1 MKRPASA
8 LYTEVCAIP
17 GLAPYHLR
25 ASGPG
30 RLDTGEGVFT
40 GVEYEIL
47 RKSQGE
53 RRSGRNQWG
62 KAITPEAALDSSGRC
77 DLHVRFYD
85 SYRRWHSL
93 YHRVVGLTLL
103 PCFWSVTGKL
113 LRNPRKIN
121 HENWEDYQVHH
132 IDGNARNVAVSNL
145 AVVRVRLHA
154 RITNCSVKLML
165 PKAWP
170 YAKGQR
176 EVNS

>member
-8 LYTEVCAIP
+8 LHDEVRAIP

-30 RLDTGEGVFT
+30 RLETGEGAFT
-40 GVEYEIL
+40 GVEYEIF

-62 KAITPEAALDSSGRC
+62 KAITPQAALDSKGRC

-85 SYRRWHSL
+85 SHRRWHSL
-93 YHRVVGLTLL
+93 CHRVVGLTLL

-113 LRNPRKIN
+113 VRNPRKIN
-121 HENWEDYQVHH
+121 PESWEAYQVHH
-132 IDGNARNVAVSNL
+132 IDGNARNVTVSNL
-145 AVVRVRLHA
+145 AVVPTRLHA
-154 RITNCSVKLML
+154 KITNGSTQLVL
-165 PKAWP
+165 PRAWP
-170 YAKGQR
+170 YA
-176 EVNS
+176 SD